1 MLQET
6 PIYMKF
12 IGVVVDD
19 NCYDVTNQ
27 SPPRHT
33 ANDVHPGIPLNQGKY
48 VHDGI
53 DLSISATIVL
63 VYRWRTNVGAG
74 KITSLSL

>member
-19 NCYDVTNQ
+19 NCYDITNQ

-33 ANDVHPGIPLNQGKY
+33 ANVYLRHDRPCIQVAYQCRCREDHVTESLGIS
-48 VHDGI
+48 D
-53 DLSISATIVL
+53 AIVI
-63 VYRWRTNVGAG
+63 A
-74 KITSLSL
+74 IE